1 MSPSSPLFAP
11 VTLLLL
17 LVFFRHLCWSSVE
30 KTLRN
35 TEQQQLYGRVSPSS
49 SSSWKAVKVEGEE
62 GELVAGGDVINCLI
76 LFLLLLVLL
85 FLLTPPHSFSPLLP
99 PPPSALAV
107 CINHT
112 SFQPSFPGKKEEKR
126 ERRTLLL
133 LQCPHNG
140 EESLLSLAPRKCPTD
155 TLG

>member
-1 MSPSSPLFAP
+1 M
-11 VTLLLL
+11 
-17 LVFFRHLCWSSVE
+17 
-30 KTLRN
+30 
-35 TEQQQLYGRVSPSS
+35 
-49 SSSWKAVKVEGEE
+49 KVEGEGE
-62 GELVAGGDVINCLI
+62 GLVAGGDVINCLI
-76 LFLLLLVLL
+76 LFLLLLLVLL
-85 FLLTPPHSFSPLLP
+85 FLLTPPHSFSPLLLP
-99 PPPSALAV
+99 PSSALAV

-140 EESLLSLAPRKCPTD
+140 EESLLSLAHRKCPTD